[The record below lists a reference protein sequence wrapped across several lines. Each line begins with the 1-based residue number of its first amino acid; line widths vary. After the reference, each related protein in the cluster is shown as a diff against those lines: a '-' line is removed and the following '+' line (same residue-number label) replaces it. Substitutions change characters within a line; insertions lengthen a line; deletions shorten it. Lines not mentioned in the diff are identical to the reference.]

1 MQRIVVIGNSGSGKS
16 TLARAL
22 GNRLGLPI
30 THLDPL
36 YYLADWR
43 AGDPD
48 GFRAKVSHA
57 AAQEE
62 WIIDGM
68 FLSLIGDIVLSRAQL
83 ILWLE
88 QPTWVCLFR
97 AAWRA
102 MRPWG
107 GNRADLPAGCR
118 DSLDPA
124 MLHFI
129 GTFER
134 RGRVNIQGHLDRL
147 APNTPVTHLAGD
159 KGVRDFLVD

>member
-1 MQRIVVIGNSGSGKS
+1 MQHIVVIGKSGSGKS

-22 GNRLGLPI
+22 SNRVSLPI

-36 YYLADWR
+36 YYLTDWR
-43 AGDPD
+43 PGDPD
-48 GFRAKVSHA
+48 AFRAKVSHA

-88 QPTWVCLFR
+88 QPAWVCLFR

-118 DSLDPA
+118 DNLDRD
-124 MLHFI
+124 MLHGI
-129 GTFER
+129 RTFDR
-134 RGRVNIQGHLDRL
+134 RERVNIQGHLDRL
-147 APNTPVTHLAGD
+147 APNTPRAYLAGD